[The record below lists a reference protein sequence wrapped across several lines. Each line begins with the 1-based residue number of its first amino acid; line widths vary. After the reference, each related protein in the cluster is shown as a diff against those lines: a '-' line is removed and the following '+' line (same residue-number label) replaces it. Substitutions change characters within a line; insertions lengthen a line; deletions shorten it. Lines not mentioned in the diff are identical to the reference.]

1 MNKKMSNRAL
11 GFAVI
16 LSIFFVV
23 SWQGVSFNYD
33 FENFFQQD
41 DPDLD
46 FYQEYRATFQ
56 NDNDYLLLALQNNQ
70 GIFDS
75 TFLSKALSFSMELQQ
90 LEGVDGVVSILD
102 QKEPIISPFGINYR
116 KLLDWS
122 SKENLSKSAENSI
135 QDRQWNGNLFDEPSN
150 SLLLLVKNKQ
160 MIAKEQGDTLYANIE
175 QRLKT
180 YDFDGFRSA
189 GKIKA
194 QGAFVA
200 LLQKEFSLFLGFAI
214 YGVLFYS
221 G

>member
-90 LEGVDGVVSILD
+90 LE
-102 QKEPIISPFGINYR
+102 
-116 KLLDWS
+116 
-122 SKENLSKSAENSI
+122 
-135 QDRQWNGNLFDEPSN
+135 
-150 SLLLLVKNKQ
+150 LV
-160 MIAKEQGDTLYANIE
+160 
-175 QRLKT
+175 
-180 YDFDGFRSA
+180 F
-189 GKIKA
+189 
-194 QGAFVA
+194 
-200 LLQKEFSLFLGFAI
+200 
-214 YGVLFYS
+214 
-221 G
+221 